1 MCDADWNFDALTA
14 AALVALSVSFL
25 LFAIAWL
32 APYVKVAWDKASRL
46 ARAVFCIAVAGAVMF
61 GGAKS
66 GGVGSSFTFASG
78 LINNGSYS
86 TNDTVYV
93 AWKTTTGLPSSTTV
107 YIESRAKSDTNGVY
121 SAIGNTTYGAGSWTG
136 TLANATNY
144 NFNIWH
150 NYEPPAPV
158 HTNGTW
164 VYQTIKAKHQPDD
177 NAIHAV
183 AVKAKIIGTEDGDT
197 VSVSPTRMS
206 LLNEIAEE
214 ASAEEEQ

>member
-1 MCDADWNFDALTA
+1 MDFMDWRAGICMKIALGGLA
-14 AALVALSVSFL
+14 ISGLCFL
-25 LFAIAWL
+25 AAWL
-32 APYVKVAWDKASRL
+32 APYIRAAWDKAGRF
-46 ARAVFCIAVAGAVMF
+46 ARSVFCAAVAIAVLF
-61 GGAKS
+61 GGAKTA
-66 GGVGSSFTFASG
+66 SSSRFTFASG
-78 LINNGSYS
+78 LVDNGSYS

-121 SAIGNTTYGAGSWTG
+121 SAIGNTTYGSGSWTG

-164 VYQTIKAKHQPDD
+164 VYTTIKAKHQPDD
-177 NAIHAV
+177 NALNAV
-183 AVKAKIIGTEDGDT
+183 AVKAKVIGTEDGDT
-197 VSVSPTRMS
+197 VSVSPTKVS

-214 ASAEEEQ
+214 ASTSVEEE

>member
-1 MCDADWNFDALTA
+1 MCDADWNFDALTV

-25 LFAIAWL
+25 LFAVAWA
-32 APYVKVAWDKASRL
+32 APYVKAAWDKAGRF
-46 ARAVFCIAVAGAVMF
+46 ARSVFCTAVAVAVLF
-61 GGAKS
+61 GGAKTACS
-66 GGVGSSFTFASG
+66 RFTFASG
-78 LINNGSYS
+78 LTDNGSYS

-93 AWKTTTGLPSSTTV
+93 AWKTTTGLPSSTIV
-107 YIESRAKSDTNGVY
+107 YIESRLQSDTNGVY
-121 SAIGNTTYGAGSWTG
+121 SSIGNATYGSGSWTG

-164 VYQTIKAKHQPDD
+164 VYQTVKAKHQPDD
-177 NAIHAV
+177 NALHAV

-197 VSVSPTRMS
+197 VSVSPTKVS
-206 LLNEIAEE
+206 LINEIAEE
-214 ASAEEEQ
+214 ASVSVEEEQ